1 MQSEEKNSSIFISLI
16 CNFLLVFVKG
26 ITGLLANSNAL
37 VADAIHSMTDVT
49 AFFINYRAC
58 KESELCGI
66 TAGNGTN
73 EKNSQMI
80 DEIEIKATYYTGI
93 FLLTVGMAIYFYNS
107 MILLLG
113 RTEKPDSI
121 TVVIAF
127 VALAVYAGLYKY
139 LENADNKVVKNCVL
153 TARNANLQNK
163 LNLVSGSV
171 VVIGLIGSMFG
182 YIFMDELAAVVVGSI
197 VVGIG
202 AKWTIETKEELSPTI
217 KRHFKSIIISCIL
230 ISVVLAA
237 ISLSIRL

>member
-1 MQSEEKNSSIFISLI
+1 M
-16 CNFLLVFVKG
+16 
-26 ITGLLANSNAL
+26 
-37 VADAIHSMTDVT
+37 
-49 AFFINYRAC
+49 
-58 KESELCGI
+58 
-66 TAGNGTN
+66 
-73 EKNSQMI
+73 
-80 DEIEIKATYYTGI
+80 
-93 FLLTVGMAIYFYNS
+93 
-107 MILLLG
+107 
-113 RTEKPDSI
+113 
-121 TVVIAF
+121 
-127 VALAVYAGLYKY
+127 
-139 LENADNKVVKNCVL
+139 L

-237 ISLSIRL
+237 ICLSIRL

>member
-1 MQSEEKNSSIFISLI
+1 MEPEPRNSSIFISLI

-49 AFFINYRAC
+49 AFFMNYRAC

-66 TAGNGTN
+66 TAGKGAN
-73 EKNSQMI
+73 EKNSQRI

-93 FLLTVGMAIYFYNS
+93 ILLTVGMAIYFYNA

-113 RTEKPDSI
+113 RLERPDPI
-121 TVVIAF
+121 TVVISF

-139 LENADNKVVKNCVL
+139 LENAHNKVVKNCVL
-153 TARNANLQNK
+153 TTRNANLQNK

-182 YIFMDELAAVVVGSI
+182 FIFMDELAVVVVGI
-197 VVGIG
+197 
-202 AKWTIETKEELSPTI
+202 
-217 KRHFKSIIISCIL
+217 
-230 ISVVLAA
+230 
-237 ISLSIRL
+237 